1 MGVTYENATLD
12 NGLTIIA
19 EIDPGA
25 HTAAGGFFVK
35 TGARDEPGPLMGVSH
50 FLEHMMF
57 KGTEKRSADDINRE
71 FDEIGARYNAF
82 TSSEMTVFHGQT
94 LPELFPRAIDLLSDM
109 MRPAI
114 RDEDFSQERNV
125 ILEEIAMYKDNP
137 FWVLYDELGPRRYPK
152 HPLGH
157 LVLGTND
164 TIRAMERDAMKGYFD
179 QRYSA
184 DNTVVAL
191 AGALDFD
198 ATVKQIQTLCGAWR
212 STGAARDNTEPPA
225 PDDDFTITSD
235 RVTRAYSLMMAPAPA
250 YADERRH
257 AAALLGQA
265 LGGPGGNSRLHW
277 ALIEPGIAEESE
289 ASYEPHDGGGD
300 WFTFAVCEPDKLEE
314 VERVMNREI
323 ETVVDSLEE
332 SDLERLRNR
341 ALTAATLAGERPGGR
356 MQRLGRMW
364 TYLGQRVSLEED
376 LEKINAVTLDDVRAV
391 YEAFP
396 FRPRVTGRL
405 VPADASA

>member
-1 MGVTYENATLD
+1 MAAVTFEKTTLD

-19 EIDPGA
+19 ELDPAA
-25 HTAAGGFFVK
+25 HSAAGGFFVK
-35 TGARDEPGPLMGVSH
+35 TGARDETPELMGVSH

-57 KGTEKRSADDINRE
+57 KGTDRRSADDINRE

-94 LPELFPRAIDLLSDM
+94 LPELFPRCLDLLSDM
-109 MRPAI
+109 MRPAL
-114 RDEDFSQERNV
+114 RDDDFNQERNV

-137 FWVLYDELGPRRYPK
+137 FWVLYDDLSPRRYPN

-157 LVLGTND
+157 LVLGTSD
-164 TIRAMERDAMKGYFD
+164 TIKAMQRDAMKDYFD

-184 DNTVVAL
+184 DNSVVAL

-198 ATVKQIQTLCGAWR
+198 AAVKQINELCGAWQN
-212 STGAARDNTEPPA
+212 TGATRDNAEPDA
-225 PDDDFTITSD
+225 PTDDFTIASE
-235 RVTRAYSLMMAPAPA
+235 RVNRAYTLTMAPAPS
-250 YADERRH
+250 YADPRRH

-265 LGGPGGNSRLHW
+265 LGGGGGNSRLHW
-277 ALIEPGIAEESE
+277 ALIEPGIAEECE
-289 ASYEPHDGGGD
+289 ASYDPHDGGGN
-300 WFTFAVCEPDKLEE
+300 WFAFAVCEPQNLEE
-314 VERVMNREI
+314 VEFIMNREI
-323 ETVVDSLEE
+323 ENVVDSLEE
-332 SDLERLRNR
+332 SDLERLRNK

-364 TYLGQRVSLEED
+364 TYLSERVSLEDE
-376 LEKINAVTLDDVRAV
+376 LAQINAVKLDDLRAV

-396 FRPRVTGRL
+396 FQPRVTGRL
-405 VPADASA
+405 MPQTP